1 MPAGKLEKLLIEAY
15 RDALYNDKDSND
27 FVAMFNPEQYS
38 IRYEIESDD
47 SSGSGTSGSSQT
59 FQRMKAQDLSLDF
72 TIDGTGVNGEK
83 IEVPDRVRSFLD
95 VAYEYQGDQHRPRYL
110 KIVWGTLIFKCV
122 LKSATVNYTL
132 FNPDGQP
139 LRAKITASFNGFI
152 EDTLRA
158 AQEDSS
164 SPDLTHLRTVQDGDT
179 LPLMAYRIY
188 GDSKYYFQVAEF
200 NGLGNLKKLETG
212 QKIFFPPLITEK

>member
-1 MPAGKLEKLLIEAY
+1 MAAGKLEKLLIEAY
-15 RDALYNDKDSND
+15 KDALYNEKDSME
-27 FVAMFNPEQYS
+27 FSAMFNPQQYS

-47 SSGSGTSGSSQT
+47 SSGSGTSGSSPT
-59 FQRMKAQDLSLDF
+59 FQRLKPQDLSLEF
-72 TIDGTGVNGEK
+72 TIDGTGAGGE
-83 IEVPDRVRSFLD
+83 IVEVPDKVKSFLD

-122 LKSATVNYTL
+122 LKSASINYTL

-164 SPDLTHLRTVQDGDT
+164 SPDLTHIRVVKDGDT
-179 LPLMAYRIY
+179 LPLMTYKIY
-188 GDSKYYFQVAEF
+188 GDSKYYYQVAEM
-200 NGLGNLKKLETG
+200 NGLSNLKKLETG
-212 QKIFFPPLITEK
+212 QKIFFPPLIAE

>member
-1 MPAGKLEKLLIEAY
+1 MSAGKLEKMLIEAY
-15 RDALYNDKDSND
+15 KDALYNDKDSNE

-47 SSGSGTSGSSQT
+47 TSGSGTSGSSQT
-59 FQRMKAQDLSLDF
+59 FQRLKPQDLSLDF
-72 TIDGTGVNGEK
+72 TIDGTGVSGEK
-83 IEVPDRVRSFLD
+83 VEVPDRVKNFLD

-122 LKSATVNYTL
+122 LKSANVNYTL
-132 FNPDGQP
+132 FNPEGQP
-139 LRAKITASFNGFI
+139 LRAKISASFSGFI

-164 SPDLTHLRTVQDGDT
+164 SPDLTHMRIVRDGDT
-179 LPLMAYRIY
+179 LPLMAYNIY
-188 GDSKYYFQVAEF
+188 GDSKYYYQVAEI
-200 NGLGNLKKLETG
+200 NGLSNLKKLETG
-212 QKIFFPPLITEK
+212 QKIFFPPLITDK